1 MPVLT
6 FDVTFPLPAARLE
19 LALGLRDEPVAL
31 REYALV
37 IEVAGPDGET
47 FPKGLLNWGY
57 SAPLRGCY
65 QYVPDA
71 PARGVASVR
80 LPVQADQ
87 PIGALTAHIVPWKLQ
102 GSSQDPRDAFD
113 RLVVAY
119 SAADNAGAPRFVTVR
134 RSPRD

>member
-37 IEVAGPDGET
+37 IEVADLDGNT
-47 FPKGLLNWGY
+47 LPKGLLNWGY

-71 PARGVASVR
+71 KAQGVASVP
-80 LPVQADQ
+80 LPVLADL
-87 PIGALTAHIVPWKLQ
+87 PIGALTVHVVPWKLQ
-102 GSSQDPRDAFD
+102 GSSHDPRGAFD

-119 SAADNAGAPRFVTVR
+119 SAADTAGAPRFVTVR

>member
-6 FDVTFPLPAARLE
+6 FDVAFPLPAARLE
-19 LALGLRDEPVAL
+19 IALGLRDEPVAL

-37 IEVAGPDGET
+37 IEVAGLDGASL
-47 FPKGLLNWGY
+47 PKGLLNWGY

-71 PARGVASVR
+71 PGRGVASVQ
-80 LPVQADQ
+80 LPVLADR
-87 PIGALTAHIVPWKLQ
+87 PMGALTAHIVPWKLQ
-102 GSSQDPRDAFD
+102 GSSPDPRDAFD
-113 RLVVAY
+113 RLVVAF
-119 SAADNAGAPRFVTVR
+119 SAADTVGAPRFVTVR